1 MYICQ
6 SADDDSVIDETKN
19 SRLQHVYRFKIP
31 MHNNPWIKFSRTNNH
46 QLNLHTDPNDVGVIM
61 EISPLHD
68 FRTLYYPQKQ
78 ATCEFLMQNKSI
90 A

>member
-1 MYICQ
+1 VYICQ

-19 SRLQHVYRFKIP
+19 SRLQHVYHFKIP
-31 MHNNPWIKFSRTNNH
+31 MHNNPWIKFSRTNYR

-61 EISPLHD
+61 EIPPLHD

>member
-1 MYICQ
+1 M
-6 SADDDSVIDETKN
+6 IDETKN

-61 EISPLHD
+61 EIPPPPRFSYTILSAKTGD
-68 FRTLYYPQKQ
+68 LRILNAK
-78 ATCEFLMQNKSI
+78 
-90 A
+90 

>member
-31 MHNNPWIKFSRTNNH
+31 MHNNPWIKFSRTNYR

-61 EISPLHD
+61 EIPPSTIFVHYIIRKNRRL
-68 FRTLYYPQKQ
+68 
-78 ATCEFLMQNKSI
+78 ANS
-90 A
+90 